1 MIKSVK
7 VMSTEVT
14 NNTFVDKF
22 QDKKILVMGSG
33 PSVNEL
39 NWENLDY
46 DGIVTCNNFFR
57 NDRVLS
63 QADKILHI
71 SFQRIV
77 DLNNETL
84 ISFLDNNP
92 KCTIGFDSYT
102 LWDANPEFNKKYK
115 NRICGYDTVRCSNNH
130 DGVGGRLSYFTIAWK
145 PSDLYF
151 IGLDGFSENMKND
164 PPNAFRDWIKGSADS
179 HYDHSQIKTSHSE
192 FADYVYNF
200 SKEHNI
206 NIYNLGEGL
215 QYNVLTEF
223 SEKLFPLPKNIKNK
237 LKESK

>member
-1 MIKSVK
+1 MFSPLLPYAPSTVK
-7 VMSTEVT
+7 PSAPNAVT
-14 NNTFVDKF
+14 P
-22 QDKKILVMGSG
+22 
-33 PSVNEL
+33 PS
-39 NWENLDY
+39 
-46 DGIVTCNNFFR
+46 
-57 NDRVLS
+57 
-63 QADKILHI
+63 
-71 SFQRIV
+71 
-77 DLNNETL
+77 
-84 ISFLDNNP
+84 
-92 KCTIGFDSYT
+92 DSIAVVFEK
-102 LWDANPEFNKKYK
+102 LPKKYK

-130 DGVGGRLSYFTIAWK
+130 DGVGGRLSYFTISWK

-179 HYDHSQIKTSHSE
+179 HYDHNQIKTSHSE

-200 SKEHNI
+200 SKANNI

-215 QYNVLTEF
+215 RYNVLTEF